1 MRRAVVT
8 GNWKMNTNKEEAL
21 SLTNSIIANTEDI
34 INVDIVIAPPF
45 FRYYFSCKNFE
56 SNKNKIMRSKL
67 LA

>member
-45 FRYYFSCKNFE
+45 LGITSLA
-56 SNKNKIMRSKL
+56 KILNQTKIRL
-67 LA
+67 